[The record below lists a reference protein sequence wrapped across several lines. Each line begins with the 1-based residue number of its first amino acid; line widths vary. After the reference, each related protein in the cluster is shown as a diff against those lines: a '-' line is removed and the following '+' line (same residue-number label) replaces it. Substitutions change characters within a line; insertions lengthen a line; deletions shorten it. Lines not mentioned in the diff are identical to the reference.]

1 MITIMFSSTKC
12 QPYELQI
19 CNHQRIVNLW
29 YGVSLFLDILTSLGI
44 CMQNT
49 TASFSWGVQHHFF
62 NYMPRK
68 LSMIL
73 CKAFF
78 LYPNHDTLFSS
89 LTLACMKRAAS
100 FFMLSFHHKIKFST
114 PVQVWYFCNFYPHQD
129 YMPSLNIKHHSITLT
144 ALWNFSKEL
153 SCNIWFFL

>member
-29 YGVSLFLDILTSLGI
+29 YGVPLFLDILTSLGI

-73 CKAFF
+73 CKLF
-78 LYPNHDTLFSS
+78 LISKPWHSFYKLN
-89 LTLACMKRAAS
+89 ACLHEKS
-100 FFMLSFHHKIKFST
+100 CKFLC
-114 PVQVWYFCNFYPHQD
+114 Y
-129 YMPSLNIKHHSITLT
+129 HSITRL
-144 ALWNFSKEL
+144 NFLPQFKCDTFVISIRIKTI
-153 SCNIWFFL
+153 CPH

>member
-19 CNHQRIVNLW
+19 CNHQRMVNLW

-62 NYMPRK
+62 
-68 LSMIL
+68 LII
-73 CKAFF
+73 C
-78 LYPNHDTLFSS
+78 HTSS
-89 LTLACMKRAAS
+89 LWYSAKLFLISKPWHSIYKLNACLHEKS
-100 FFMLSFHHKIKFST
+100 CKFLC
-114 PVQVWYFCNFYPHQD
+114 Y
-129 YMPSLNIKHHSITLT
+129 HSITRL
-144 ALWNFSKEL
+144 NFLPQFKCDTFVISIRIKTI
-153 SCNIWFFL
+153 CPH

>member
-78 LYPNHDTLFSS
+78 FISKPWHSIFKLN
-89 LTLACMKRAAS
+89 ACLHEKS
-100 FFMLSFHHKIKFST
+100 CKFLC
-114 PVQVWYFCNFYPHQD
+114 Y
-129 YMPSLNIKHHSITLT
+129 HSITRL
-144 ALWNFSKEL
+144 NFLPQFKCDTFVISIRIKTI
-153 SCNIWFFL
+153 CPH